1 MLPSQRSLVAL
12 LLVMLYAG
20 GCTTLPA
27 TPAPPAERWG
37 FTAPWDARSAASMR
51 LHGAQLDA
59 VVTGWIPLD
68 SLTGAPFTLYRDMVG
83 ASGTTSARR
92 MALVTSFHG
101 SSFHP
106 EPLRA
111 LALHPDSLSRV
122 SSAIA
127 ERTLRGGYRGLV
139 LDFEGMTPADTG
151 VTRAVVASLVAAAHA
166 RGIAPVVVALPA
178 SDTAGYPARLFATA
192 DLLMVMLYDQHWATS
207 PAGAIAAPEWVR
219 RTLATRVAESGA
231 SRMVAALP
239 LYGYQGRATGEA
251 TTTRGVWPPRPEW
264 RSTVIRRRAP
274 STRRAR
280 APTDGSSGSAT
291 PCCSPSCGP
300 RCSRS
305 ACDDS
310 PSGGWG
316 LKIRRSGAS
325 RRGKAVRHR
334 RRRSA
339 ARTIVRR

>member
-239 LYGYQGRATGEA
+239 LYGYQWRATGEA
-251 TTTRGVWPPRPEW
+251 TTIGYDDARRLAAEAGVALDRDPAT
-264 RSTVIRRRAP
+264 STLH
-274 STRRAR
+274 
-280 APTDGSSGSAT
+280 AT
-291 PCCSPSCGP
+291 
-300 RCSRS
+300 
-305 ACDDS
+305 
-310 PSGGWG
+310 
-316 LKIRRSGAS
+316 RSGADGWELWVS
-325 RRGKAVRHR
+325 DAVLLAQLR
-334 RRRSA
+334 A
-339 ARTIVRR
+339 EVLALGVRRLAFWRLGLEDPSFWSEPAR